1 MNVSTRRRV
10 ATGAALLA
18 LLSTNIAAAHA
29 FPTIDAATAP
39 GCTGELDTRHPNLGV
54 QFDVTGPD
62 TIDPTKDI
70 TFKLKGSG
78 INPASTP
85 GASNGV
91 YVVLTPTR
99 VWRLNHCSTMTGD
112 GDALVAR
119 WIPAAVLE
127 DNGGKLD
134 LDLLVEANTL
144 QPGQTYTVGI
154 MAAHALALSERY
166 FDRGVTF
173 KVPSV
178 TTDHVATPSN
188 VRGEIDQQRNVT
200 VAWDYPESVPGTAWR
215 AQIECVEHCTS
226 TKTLRSLDLSDP
238 NARTAKFDDADPG
251 VYQASVN
258 ASRWVNGK
266 FVTTDFGTST
276 RFVVGDVDKPISQR
290 LYAAGIAH
298 EYGEYVAPGTEI
310 TLANPLTAK
319 AKWSVTGVKDYTVD
333 PATQALRFTMPTNP
347 VQVEVAEAKEAPT
360 TTPTTPTSTTTAPA
374 APTVPAEPTT
384 PAAPT
389 KFPAW
394 GAVLIAGGA
403 ALLAVVAG
411 LATQSPVIAAL
422 LKRLQR

>member
-1 MNVSTRRRV
+1 M
-10 ATGAALLA
+10 
-18 LLSTNIAAAHA
+18 
-29 FPTIDAATAP
+29 
-39 GCTGELDTRHPNLGV
+39 
-54 QFDVTGPD
+54 
-62 TIDPTKDI
+62 
-70 TFKLKGSG
+70 
-78 INPASTP
+78 
-85 GASNGV
+85 
-91 YVVLTPTR
+91 
-99 VWRLNHCSTMTGD
+99 
-112 GDALVAR
+112 
-119 WIPAAVLE
+119 
-127 DNGGKLD
+127 
-134 LDLLVEANTL
+134 
-144 QPGQTYTVGI
+144 
-154 MAAHALALSERY
+154 
-166 FDRGVTF
+166 
-173 KVPSV
+173 PSV
-178 TTDHVATPSN
+178 TADHVATPSN
-188 VRGEIDQQRNVT
+188 VRGKIDQQRNVT

-258 ASRWVNGK
+258 ASRWVNGT

-360 TTPTTPTSTTTAPA
+360 TTPTTPTSTTA